1 MNRFI
6 YFVGILLILGFLW
19 AYRDDLPE
27 FYPDGIVPVDDDEL
41 GEITTP

>member
-19 AYRDDLPE
+19 AYRDELPE
-27 FYPDGIVPVDDDEL
+27 FYPDAIVPPDEDEL
-41 GEITTP
+41 WELNQP